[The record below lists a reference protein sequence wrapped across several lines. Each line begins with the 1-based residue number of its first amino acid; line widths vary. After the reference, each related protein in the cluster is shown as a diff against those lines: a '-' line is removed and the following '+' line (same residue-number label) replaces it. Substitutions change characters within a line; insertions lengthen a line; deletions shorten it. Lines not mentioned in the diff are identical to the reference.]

1 MKRSTPFA
9 EIVRALIPFFV
20 TRQIFTGTGRLGRGT
35 EGQQKEFQISQRAD
49 YFEVEVGLETTL
61 KRPLINTRDEPHAD
75 PEKYRRLHVIIGDA
89 NLSDTATL
97 LKMGSTSIVLSMIEA
112 GLTFDDR
119 LDIKNPVR
127 ELTQV
132 SYDTSLTH
140 QITMSSGASQTAIE
154 IQFRIL
160 ESAISFCESQSY
172 VDPDTREVL
181 ELWQSTL
188 ESLNRDP
195 MECVSTL
202 DWVAKM
208 SLMQGYIRRDNCSWD
223 DPRLALLD
231 LQYSDIDPS
240 KGIAAKL
247 EEKGALVRIFTDAEV
262 NFAVSN
268 PPSDTRAFFR
278 GECIRRYPE
287 NIAAASWDSVVF
299 DTGGDTLLRVP
310 TLEPLKG
317 TKDTVLAVLDASP
330 TAVELLDS
338 LRDPP

>member
-1 MKRSTPFA
+1 
-9 EIVRALIPFFV
+9 
-20 TRQIFTGTGRLGRGT
+20 
-35 EGQQKEFQISQRAD
+35 
-49 YFEVEVGLETTL
+49 
-61 KRPLINTRDEPHAD
+61 
-75 PEKYRRLHVIIGDA
+75 
-89 NLSDTATL
+89 
-97 LKMGSTSIVLSMIEA
+97 
-112 GLTFDDR
+112 
-119 LDIKNPVR
+119 
-127 ELTQV
+127 
-132 SYDTSLTH
+132 
-140 QITMSSGASQTAIE
+140 
-154 IQFRIL
+154 L